1 MKKLSQKAEIR
12 RYLEAGGHL
21 TQKASRIFWECGRL
35 ASRIDEI
42 KKEYRAEWLAQ
53 KPGDNTPEKEIE
65 APLVKTE
72 KGAWVAQYSLKRV
85 D

>member
-1 MKKLSQKAEIR
+1 MKPEKLSQKAEIR

-21 TQKASRIFWECGRL
+21 TQKAARIFWECGRL

-42 KKEYRAEWLAQ
+42 KKEYRAEWFAE
-53 KPGDNTPEKEIE
+53 GGNIPEKEIE

-72 KGAWVAQYSLKRV
+72 KGAWVAQYSLKRL